1 MYTKPLFLLGILL
14 LFIAPGKTVAQSE
27 TISVD
32 SFDKVIINP
41 HIQVTFRE
49 GNSESVA
56 VEMISEPLEK
66 LHVEV
71 KNKVLHMYLDGARVV
86 TKTEK
91 IKGEGRKEKKPIYKG
106 TVVKAVVTYKK
117 AGTFSLR
124 GDETIVFESP
134 IHLDKMRLNIYG
146 ESEVFLNEAV
156 IKNLRATIYGECH
169 LEIKKGDIAEQKF
182 TTYGESEVNTLKV
195 SNRSTKI
202 VAYGDSNF
210 ECSVSERLKVTSYGE
225 ATVKYKGNPEVRK
238 GIVIGDTTI
247 SSLP

>member
-49 GNSESVA
+49 GDSESVA
-56 VEMISEPLEK
+56 VEMIGEPLEK

-71 KNKVLHMYLDGARVV
+71 KNQVLHMYLDGARVV

-91 IKGEGRKEKKPIYKG
+91 IKREGRKEKKPIYKG

-117 AGTFSLR
+117 AGTFSVR

-134 IHLDKMRLNIYG
+134 VHIDKMRLNIYG
-146 ESEVFLNEAV
+146 ESEVYLNEATV
-156 IKNLRATIYGECH
+156 EDLRVTIYGECH
-169 LEIKKGDIAEQKF
+169 LEIKKGDIAKQKF
-182 TTYGESEVNTLKV
+182 TTYGESEVNTLKAN
-195 SNRSTKI
+195 NRSTRI

-210 ECSVSERLKVTSYGE
+210 ECSISERLKVTSYGD
-225 ATVKYKGNPEVRK
+225 ATVKYKGNPEIRK
-238 GIVIGDTTI
+238 GINIGDTEI
-247 SSLP
+247 SALP